1 MSVENYID
9 IGVVVVLL
17 VFGIRGMQNGLI
29 AEIMGVVGV
38 VLGVFLASKYYLLG
52 ALSIQN
58 ITTSQTD
65 LK

>member
-29 AEIMGVVGV
+29 AEYL
-38 VLGVFLASKYYLLG
+38 VLV
-52 ALSIQN
+52 
-58 ITTSQTD
+58 
-65 LK
+65 